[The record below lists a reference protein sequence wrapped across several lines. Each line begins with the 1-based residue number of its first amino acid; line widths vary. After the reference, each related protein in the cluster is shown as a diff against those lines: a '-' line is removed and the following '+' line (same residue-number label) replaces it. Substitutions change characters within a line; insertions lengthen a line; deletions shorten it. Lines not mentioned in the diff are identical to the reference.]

1 MPKVRD
7 HEDPRVMKAVK
18 FKIKNPNAT
27 VPEAMLAKGF
37 SPNSSKSA
45 QMQMLIRRRL
55 PKAPPTNINVTAS
68 PGNATSSVSTLTTTT
83 PAVERKLKRT
93 RKTSKAAQQQ
103 RQNNAMTKQLHK
115 QAHKKATLLYASDK
129 TKPRGAVGKLSAN
142 KVSEL
147 IQKEH
152 KIRIAPRTIQQEV
165 KDGRAGLSPVKQGR
179 PSNIP
184 DETFD
189 HMADAFGSFIRIQ
202 QLNGQSA
209 KVSRKKLK
217 EIIKQCTTPTLECD
231 VTALSVRLFAATAAG
246 LNSGRNNSAE
256 ERRVKWTTYFN
267 LKRWFD
273 NWERDLVKLGFA
285 QEMHVTV
292 MMPSLL

>member
-83 PAVERKLKRT
+83 PAVECKLKRT

-103 RQNNAMTKQLHK
+103 RQNNL
-115 QAHKKATLLYASDK
+115 
-129 TKPRGAVGKLSAN
+129 
-142 KVSEL
+142 
-147 IQKEH
+147 
-152 KIRIAPRTIQQEV
+152 
-165 KDGRAGLSPVKQGR
+165 
-179 PSNIP
+179 
-184 DETFD
+184 
-189 HMADAFGSFIRIQ
+189 
-202 QLNGQSA
+202 
-209 KVSRKKLK
+209 
-217 EIIKQCTTPTLECD
+217 
-231 VTALSVRLFAATAAG
+231 
-246 LNSGRNNSAE
+246 
-256 ERRVKWTTYFN
+256 
-267 LKRWFD
+267 
-273 NWERDLVKLGFA
+273 
-285 QEMHVTV
+285 
-292 MMPSLL
+292 